1 MSSRLID
8 VRGHRLHV
16 EERGS
21 GSDPAVVLLHHGL
34 GTERAWR
41 AQIPFL
47 AKAGYRVIAYD
58 RWGYGHSDPR
68 EKLSMPY
75 FEDDQA
81 DLLALL
87 ERLEIDRAAL
97 VGHSDGG
104 TIALY
109 VAARHLERVSALA
122 TLAAHAFVE
131 ETMITSVQRV
141 YGEYQTDE
149 DFRIRLHR
157 RQGSNTEAVISG
169 WYHGWFRAENRGWDM
184 RPEIGK
190 ISCPALVMQ
199 GAEDDHG
206 SQEQARDIA
215 AAIPGA
221 ELVLLPG
228 AGHMLPRENGDE
240 VNRRLSLFLE
250 RVLKQE
256 LADVQ

>member
-47 AKAGYRVIAYD
+47 VKAGYRVIAYD

-141 YGEYQTDE
+141 YGEYLTDE

-199 GAEDDHG
+199 GAKDDHG